1 VPQARQRYDGDAA
14 RGRAGVVVM
23 SWRIR
28 AKYYEACNCAY
39 GCPCNMNGFPTHG
52 FCEGTLAFQVLE
64 GEKDGVD
71 LTGAKAVGAAKWPG
85 AIHEGDGTLVAFIDG
100 TPEQQS
106 ALVSILT
113 AEDPGL
119 PWEVLA
125 ATMTEVHGP
134 FFEPIEI
141 EDAKSDSTVSV
152 GDRFA
157 MEMAAFTDPVSGE
170 RHEPH
175 MVLKDGFIFQ
185 DGIIGTTTVH
195 RLDADGVSFDHAGN
209 NAYYAE
215 VEWSS
220 ENRMAPATTAG
231 RF

>member
-1 VPQARQRYDGDAA
+1 MA
-14 RGRAGVVVM
+14 
-23 SWRIR
+23 WRLK

-52 FCEGTLAFQVLE
+52 YCEGIVGFEVLE

-71 LTGAKAVGAAKWPG
+71 LTGAKAVGGVKWPG
-85 AIHEGDGTLVAFIDG
+85 AIHEGNGNLAVFVDATE
-100 TPEQQS
+100 EQRP
-106 ALVSILT
+106 AIVSILT

-119 PWEVLA
+119 PWEILA
-125 ATMTEVHGP
+125 ATMSEVHGP

-141 EDAKSDSTVSV
+141 VDNGGSSSV
-152 GDRFA
+152 RVGGGSKVDVQL
-157 MEMAAFTDPVSGE
+157 EPFTNPVSGAV
-170 RHEPH
+170 HEPH

-185 DGIIGTTTVH
+185 DGLIGTTSANK
-195 RLDADGVSFDHAGN
+195 LDADGVSFDHPGN
-209 NAYYAE
+209 NSYYAT

-220 ENRMAPATTAG
+220 ENRMAPAEGAG

>member
-1 VPQARQRYDGDAA
+1 
-14 RGRAGVVVM
+14 M
-23 SWRIR
+23 SWRIKAR
-28 AKYYEACNCAY
+28 YYEACNCAY

-52 FCEGTLAFQVLE
+52 FCEGSVAFQVTE

-71 LTGAKAVGAAKWPG
+71 LAGAKVVGAAKWPG
-85 AIHEGDGTLVAFIDG
+85 AIHEGNGTLVVFVDAAE
-100 TPEQQS
+100 EQQQP
-106 ALVSILT
+106 LVSILT

-119 PWEVLA
+119 PWEVLT

-134 FFEPIEI
+134 FFETIDI
-141 EDAKSDSTVSV
+141 VDKGTDSHLKV
-152 GDRFA
+152 GDRFEVR
-157 MEMAAFTDPVSGE
+157 MQGFTDPVSGAP
-170 RHEPH
+170 HQPH
-175 MVLKDGFIFQ
+175 MVLSDGFIFQ
-185 DGIIGTTTVH
+185 DGIIGTTTVN
-195 RLDADGVSFDHAGN
+195 RLDADGVSYDHPGN